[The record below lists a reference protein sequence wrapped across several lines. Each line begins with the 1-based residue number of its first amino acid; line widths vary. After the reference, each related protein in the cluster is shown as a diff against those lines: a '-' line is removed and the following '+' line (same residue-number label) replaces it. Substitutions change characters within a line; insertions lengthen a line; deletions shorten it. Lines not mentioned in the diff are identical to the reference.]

1 MTYEKTLYFSNQAKS
16 DLQVSRKFYEIY
28 RISKKERVENGKISA
43 NTISNYY
50 KATRLLCE
58 L

>member
-1 MTYEKTLYFSNQAKS
+1 MIPQWLRENFM
-16 DLQVSRKFYEIY
+16 KFIEYQ
-28 RISKKERVENGKISA
+28 KERVETGDISA

-50 KATRLLCE
+50 KATKLFCE